1 MLRHYILKNKSKI
14 AIISSILLHSL
25 LLLSIKT
32 DESLGTT
39 KKPIEFTEIKII
51 SGPGESIKKN
61 ILSKMTKK
69 QTQKEK
75 TQKNQSKKISNVV
88 KANSKI
94 PINSNTKKDI
104 TKNEHKKEID
114 KKEVLQSTK
123 PQESSRMGNKSK
135 NIKNEIQKGSLKGKG
150 RKRIICKQCL
160 EPIYSQKSIRKGL
173 EGVTIVKVK
182 IDKNGLVVDAKIVAS
197 SGHKD
202 IDNASISA
210 AIKSTFQPISEMSF
224 ITIKYEH
231 KIN

>member
-1 MLRHYILKNKSKI
+1 M
-14 AIISSILLHSL
+14 
-25 LLLSIKT
+25 LLSIQS
-32 DESLGTT
+32 DGSLGTT
-39 KKPIEFTEIKII
+39 KKPIEFTEIKVI
-51 SGPGESIKKN
+51 SGPGVSIKKN
-61 ILSKMTKK
+61 ILSKINKK
-69 QTQKEK
+69 QTQKEI
-75 TQKNQSKKISNVV
+75 TQKKQSEKINNLV
-88 KANSKI
+88 KANSEIQK
-94 PINSNTKKDI
+94 NSDTKKDI
-104 TKNEHKKEID
+104 NKNANKKEID
-114 KKEVLQSTK
+114 KKEINQSSK
-123 PQESSRMGNKSK
+123 PQESSLRGNKSK
-135 NIKNEIQKGSLKGKG
+135 NKKNEIQKGSLKGKG